1 MPIYNGSQY
10 LERSIGSVVAQTYTE
25 WQLVALDDGST
36 DDSRAVLQRLAA
48 TDSRIKIMTKTN
60 DGKGNTAR
68 NIDVMKREAK
78 GDYIFYMSQDDYI
91 SADLLQNAVTRAETT
106 GAEVV
111 IPDMLLANA
120 DGSCDEIACSHAPN
134 NDYSTLLRGAEAF
147 YQSIDFAIHGFA
159 LIHRSLMFAE
169 DNDTRFFDSDEYN
182 TRVQYLH
189 AQTVA
194 FCHGTFYYYQGNAE
208 AMTKKFAPRQ
218 FQRLNTATLLGAKAW
233 QEGVDQRTKEKIRRW
248 QMQTYLNVLI
258 LFFNNAKAMN
268 TEQYAETV
276 ARFECF
282 EREVAFDGYRL
293 STLKGLGKA
302 EKMLALCYFAFGNCR
317 CLQPLHK
324 AYKR

>member
-25 WQLVALDDGST
+25 WELVALDDGST

-48 TDSRIKIMTKTN
+48 TDCRIKLLTKTN

-68 NIDVMKREAK
+68 NIDFMKREAE
-78 GDYIFYMSQDDYI
+78 GRYIFYMSQDDYI
-91 SADLLQNAVTRAETT
+91 SADLLQNAVARAETT

-111 IPDMLLANA
+111 IPDMLLTNA

-134 NDYSTLLRGAEAF
+134 NDYSTLLSGAEAF
-147 YQSIDFAIHGFA
+147 YLSIDFAIHGFA
-159 LIHRSLMFAE
+159 LIHRRLMFDE

-218 FQRLNTATLLGAKAW
+218 FQRLNTAVMLGTKAW
-233 QEGVDQRTKEKIRRW
+233 QEGVPRRTKEKIRCW
-248 QMQTYLNVLI
+248 QMQTYLNVLM
-258 LFFNNAKAMN
+258 LLFNNAKAMN
-268 TEQYAETV
+268 AEQYAEAV
-276 ARFECF
+276 ARFKGF

-293 STLKGLGKA
+293 STLKDLGKA
-302 EKMLALCYFAFGNCR
+302 EKMLALCYFALGNCR
-317 CLQPLHK
+317 CLQSLHK
-324 AYKR
+324 AYKG

>member
-10 LERSIGSVVAQTYTE
+10 LERSIGSVVAQTYTKWE
-25 WQLVALDDGST
+25 LVALDDGST
-36 DDSRAVLQRLAA
+36 DDSRTVLQRLAA
-48 TDSRIKIMTKTN
+48 TDRRIKIMTKTN

-68 NIDVMKREAK
+68 NIDFMKREAE
-78 GDYIFYMSQDDYI
+78 GHYIFYMSQDDYI
-91 SADLLQNAVTRAETT
+91 SADLLQNAVTRAEAT

-111 IPDMLLANA
+111 IPNMLLANA
-120 DGSCDEIACSHAPN
+120 DGSCDEISCSHAPN
-134 NDYSTLLRGAEAF
+134 NDYSTLLRGTEAF
-147 YQSIDFAIHGFA
+147 YLSIDFSIHGFA

-189 AQTVA
+189 AQKVA

-208 AMTKKFAPRQ
+208 AITKKFHHRQ
-218 FQRLNTATLLGAKAW
+218 FQRLNTAMMLGTKAW
-233 QEGVDQRTKEKIRRW
+233 QECVDRRTKEKIRCW

-258 LFFNNAKAMN
+258 LLFNNTKAMN
-268 TEQYAETV
+268 AEQYAEAV
-276 ARFECF
+276 ARFDDF
-282 EREVAFDGYRL
+282 ERKTTFDGYRL
-293 STLKGLGKA
+293 STLKGLGKV

-324 AYKR
+324 IYKR